1 MAKFANLTF
10 TSQGTQ
16 MLVQAQNTHTL
27 TFTCGKLGSG
37 SITDSDDITKFT
49 DLKSPKMKLPI
60 VSVDDSKVNFT
71 LFRTDDGNLDVK
83 KEITLDG
90 SKQFTI
96 PSKVLSAGSYTL
108 KVSWKENKKPYQLDY
123 DVQWK

>member
-60 VSVDDSKVNFT
+60 VSVDDSNPEKLVLTFDTSNT
-71 LFRTDDGNLDVK
+71 NLEEGFVSREILLNWIMVQK
-83 KEITLDG
+83 LYMHTVMLEITMIIFRRKILRLMKTG
-90 SKQFTI
+90 
-96 PSKVLSAGSYTL
+96 
-108 KVSWKENKKPYQLDY
+108 W
-123 DVQWK
+123 